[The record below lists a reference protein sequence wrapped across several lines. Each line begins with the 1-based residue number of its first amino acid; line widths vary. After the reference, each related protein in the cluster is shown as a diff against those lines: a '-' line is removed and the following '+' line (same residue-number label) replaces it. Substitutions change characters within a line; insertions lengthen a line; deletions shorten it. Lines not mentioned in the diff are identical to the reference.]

1 MATATIYQ
9 AQVTVTTEQYGR
21 IASGQYTLPA
31 GVTIASAT
39 PNPAGTQVTIVFTGS
54 ALGSWAV
61 PVPPSCELG
70 LVGTALIIQP
80 IGGSSS
86 SSGIP

>member
-1 MATATIYQ
+1 MAATAVRQ
-9 AQVTVTTEQYGR
+9 AQVTITTEQYGR
-21 IASGQYTLPA
+21 IASGQYTLPT

-39 PNPAGTQVTIVFTGS
+39 PNTAGTQVTLVFTGS
-54 ALGSWAV
+54 GLGSWAI

-70 LVGTALIIQP
+70 LVGTALIIQAM
-80 IGGSSS
+80 GGSSS